1 MSEQYELTI
10 LMPCLNEAETLAICI
25 RKAKKFLAESG
36 VNGEIVVADNGS
48 TDGSQQIAEQEGAR
62 VVHVPEKGY
71 GAALI
76 GGCNGALGKYII
88 MGDADDSYDFLHLSP
103 FVEKLREG
111 IWVAIKL
118 GGPTLVLSMLVG
130 VLIAIFQA
138 VTQIHE
144 QTISFI
150 LKLTVVILVLLV
162 GGGWMMENLLDYSR
176 RLFELI
182 AMQ

>member
-1 MSEQYELTI
+1 MTELEI
-10 LMPCLNEAETLAICI
+10 LDVMYQTFQTAVRLCMP
-25 RKAKKFLAESG
+25 FL
-36 VNGEIVVADNGS
+36 
-48 TDGSQQIAEQEGAR
+48 
-62 VVHVPEKGY
+62 
-71 GAALI
+71 
-76 GGCNGALGKYII
+76 
-88 MGDADDSYDFLHLSP
+88 
-103 FVEKLREG
+103 
-111 IWVAIKL
+111 
-118 GGPTLVLSMLVG
+118 LVSMIVG
-130 VLIAIFQA
+130 VVIAIFQA